1 MITIIINDIFL
12 EKWKAWPGRGVG
24 VFLKKEVGS
33 ARNAWISNLSD
44 IHALWMSI
52 EQNFL
57 HVKNIKL
64 LNIRVCMAVC

>member
-1 MITIIINDIFL
+1 
-12 EKWKAWPGRGVG
+12 

-57 HVKNIKL
+57 HVNNIKL